1 MFNFFSDIFNH
12 QNQMVGSDVGIVAIK
27 NGIRCTEADK
37 VRKDF
42 ALAPVLN
49 AGSQLPVGKRTGSA
63 FAKLNV
69 GLRI

>member
-1 MFNFFSDIFNH
+1 
-12 QNQMVGSDVGIVAIK
+12 MVGSDVGIVTIK

-37 VRKDF
+37 VCKDL

-49 AGSQLPVGKRTGSA
+49 AGSQFPIGKRTGSD